1 MGSGWGPKLPLLAD
15 DEDGVYALHK
25 KVSDEVQENFKT
37 LLLTNPG
44 ERVMDS
50 NFGVGIRR
58 YLFEQNVQPTWGD
71 INERIRSQ
79 TKTYL
84 PAIRINKI
92 DFITAENTRDV
103 DDNYLGLRIDFTIVP
118 LKVRSLF
125 ELPSA
130 GGSIRIIEHPTYG
143 YVTTA

>member
-118 LKVRSLF
+118 LKVR
-125 ELPSA
+125 
-130 GGSIRIIEHPTYG
+130 
-143 YVTTA
+143 

>member
-1 MGSGWGPKLPLLAD
+1 MASGYGPKLPLMAD
-15 DEDGVYALHK
+15 DEDGAYSLHK

-50 NFGVGIRR
+50 NFGVGIQR
-58 YLFEQNVQPTWGD
+58 YLFEQNVQPTWAD

-103 DDNYLGLRIDFTIVP
+103 NDNYLGLRIDFTIVP

-125 ELPSA
+125 ELPSD
-130 GGSIRIIEHPTYG
+130 GGSISIIA
-143 YVTTA
+143 V